1 MAKIDHKFP
10 EVDAGKCIG
19 CGACVS
25 VCPQTVFEM
34 KGSKSKVM
42 KPENCVE
49 CNACVENC
57 PSTAIKLVGPK

>member
-1 MAKIDHKFP
+1 MAIDHKFP
-10 EVDAGKCIG
+10 EVNAGKCIG

-25 VCPQTVFEM
+25 VCPQNVFEM
-34 KGSKSKVM
+34 KDAKSKVV

-57 PSTAIKLVGPK
+57 PSSAIKLVKK